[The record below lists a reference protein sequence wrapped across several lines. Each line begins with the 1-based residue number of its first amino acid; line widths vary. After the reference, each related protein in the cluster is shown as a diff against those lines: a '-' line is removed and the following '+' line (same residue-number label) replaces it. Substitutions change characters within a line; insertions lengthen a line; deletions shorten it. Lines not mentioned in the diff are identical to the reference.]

1 MLNRYRGRVRSTSMA
16 KPVSQKKFGDER
28 LTRATAEKVF
38 GWKSVRKRDGVLMG
52 KKPDKAGRWRRARV
66 PDYAGDQRFADAI
79 DDRMEELGRRERYLK
94 ELSQLTRSQQLPA
107 EWAAPEQR
115 CRAALKA
122 LSPGLRL
129 VRSGKNARG

>member
-1 MLNRYRGRVRSTSMA
+1 MA
-16 KPVSQKKFGDER
+16 KPVSQTKFGDEQ

-66 PDYAGDQRFADAI
+66 PDYSGDQRFAYAI
-79 DDRMEELGRRERYLK
+79 DDRMKELGRRERYLK
-94 ELSQLTRSQQLPA
+94 ELSRLTRSQGLPA

-122 LSPGLRL
+122 LSPSLRL